1 MEIQTPV
8 RRRRMHS
15 ESFKQAVI
23 DACQVPGAS
32 VAGVALIHGVNAN
45 QVRRWMRERGVV
57 LPSRSPVAVVDTA
70 PAFVPLAMLPARS
83 ETSQDRTLAG
93 GTASVVR
100 GHPRRRSGGD
110 GNRAGAAIHPAIKG

>member
-8 RRRRMHS
+8 RRRRRHS

-70 PAFVPLAMLPARS
+70 PAFVPVAMPAVRS
-83 ETSQDRTLAG
+83 ETGPIVID
-93 GTASVVR
+93 V
-100 GHPRRRSGGD
+100 RRSTT
-110 GNRAGAAIHPAIKG
+110 AIHVEWPMRAADACAAWLRDWLR